1 MDVKKI
7 DVAID
12 KGVGAQYGQST
23 DAYSVGDSVPFRVT
37 TAVPSYPADS
47 KDATFTITDTPSAG
61 LEIDTSS
68 IQINGVAAATGADYT
83 LTASPAGYTI
93 AFTKAYVL
101 AHPGD
106 PIVVT
111 YNATL
116 TSAAFSHSAD
126 DLTGNTANVTF
137 NPNPYESTTAGPADR
152 TTVQTYGYVFKKTAP
167 DGTPLTGAAFTIRLT
182 NGTSVTSTSDA
193 QGYVYF
199 EDLAAGT
206 YTAVETTIPSGYQ
219 KAPDQTFELSSA
231 TATAD
236 NPATAETEN
245 NYLVAALDVQDPKL
259 PALPITGAAGVFL
272 LVMVGAGLVVV
283 GSVLGLRSRK
293 EQ

>member
-1 MDVKKI
+1 M
-7 DVAID
+7 
-12 KGVGAQYGQST
+12 
-23 DAYSVGDSVPFRVT
+23 
-37 TAVPSYPADS
+37 
-47 KDATFTITDTPSAG
+47 
-61 LEIDTSS
+61 
-68 IQINGVAAATGADYT
+68 
-83 LTASPAGYTI
+83 
-93 AFTKAYVL
+93 
-101 AHPGD
+101 
-106 PIVVT
+106 
-111 YNATL
+111 
-116 TSAAFSHSAD
+116 
-126 DLTGNTANVTF
+126 
-137 NPNPYESTTAGPADR
+137 
-152 TTVQTYGYVFKKTAP
+152 
-167 DGTPLTGAAFTIRLT
+167 
-182 NGTSVTSTSDA
+182 TSTSDA

-245 NYLVAALDVQDPKL
+245 NYLVATLDVQDPKL